1 MLEVVVLFFVNVLAN
16 VAGEVIADIIREKR
30 TNTRNKNYSKARS
43 HRVLLLSLAKRE

>member
-30 TNTRNKNYSKARS
+30 TKDK
-43 HRVLLLSLAKRE
+43 K